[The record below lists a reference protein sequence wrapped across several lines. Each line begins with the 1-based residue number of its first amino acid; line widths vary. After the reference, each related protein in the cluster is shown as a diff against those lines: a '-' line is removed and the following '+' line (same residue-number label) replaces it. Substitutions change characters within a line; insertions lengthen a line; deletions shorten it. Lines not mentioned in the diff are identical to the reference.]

1 MTRRKKTRSLAD
13 KVTIRTGK
21 RKDYRRWRHD
31 NPDEVAP
38 SRRYVDKKTQQRKLQ
53 AERKRIIAQHPAS
66 AFHRPSL
73 LTDEARSLIPAD
85 PREAVT
91 VRMLDRVETVPTS
104 MPSCTMV

>member
-53 AERKRIIAQHPAS
+53 AERKRQRQSAPPLPLHKPANDDKDS
-66 AFHRPSL
+66 
-73 LTDEARSLIPAD
+73 D
-85 PREAVT
+85 
-91 VRMLDRVETVPTS
+91 
-104 MPSCTMV
+104 